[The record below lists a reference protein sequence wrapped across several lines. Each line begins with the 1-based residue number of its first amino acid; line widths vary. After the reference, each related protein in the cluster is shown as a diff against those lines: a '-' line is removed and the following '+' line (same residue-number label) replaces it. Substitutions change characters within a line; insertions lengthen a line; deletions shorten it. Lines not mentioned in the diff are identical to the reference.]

1 MATPTALP
9 FVQKFYLAESLDP
22 IHIGTGEFRLGRV
35 DNTIVR
41 EPGTNLPK
49 IPGSSLSGVAR
60 AYTAM
65 LTGRYRWM
73 DGAEE
78 KMCAGKGGPDGE
90 KHCGKPE
97 CPVCATYGFSI
108 GQRSFQGLAQ
118 IGDARILFFPVHSP
132 CGPLWISCPEVLADA
147 GIPGLPAPGDSA
159 IVFGAGQLDGIDGA
173 PVVVGW
179 RALLRLEQ
187 TRLENTPAVN
197 TWQCGARLLS
207 GVSQLAPAL
216 SRLVVVSE
224 RHFSD
229 IVNDHLE
236 VRTSVSISPATGA
249 AEHGAL
255 FTAEAIPR
263 ATFFFFPVTYL
274 KPGYFRVPSPDGPGK
289 PVQNGGVD
297 ATVEDIRQRVED
309 GLKLMEMLGVGGI
322 NTRGM
327 GRLRLLLGEEHES

>member
-1 MATPTALP
+1 MEANVPLP
-9 FVQKFYLAESLDP
+9 YEQRLYLAESLDP

-65 LTGRYRWM
+65 LTGKYRWM
-73 DGAEE
+73 DGTEE
-78 KMCAGKGGPDGE
+78 KMCAGKGGPNGE
-90 KHCGKPE
+90 KHCGKAD
-97 CPVCATYGFSI
+97 CPVCTTYGFSI

-147 GIPGLPAPGDSA
+147 GVPDMPDPGDSA
-159 IVFGAGQLDGIDGA
+159 IAVGPGQLDAIEGA
-173 PVVVGW
+173 PVVIGW
-179 RALLRLEQ
+179 RSLPRLQ
-187 TRLENTPAVN
+187 RTLAVD
-197 TWQCGARLLS
+197 TWQCGGKLLS
-207 GVSQLAPAL
+207 AVSQLVPAL
-216 SRLVVVSE
+216 ARLVILSE

-236 VRTSVSISPATGA
+236 VRTSVSISPSTGA

-255 FTAEAIPR
+255 FTSEAIPR
-263 ATFFFFPVTYL
+263 ATFFFFPVTCL
-274 KPGYFRVPSPDGPGK
+274 KPEFFLVPLPNGQSSPVRNEGE
-289 PVQNGGVD
+289 D
-297 ATVEDIRQRVED
+297 ATVNHIHKRVED

-327 GRLRLLLGEEHES
+327 GRLRLLQGAEHES